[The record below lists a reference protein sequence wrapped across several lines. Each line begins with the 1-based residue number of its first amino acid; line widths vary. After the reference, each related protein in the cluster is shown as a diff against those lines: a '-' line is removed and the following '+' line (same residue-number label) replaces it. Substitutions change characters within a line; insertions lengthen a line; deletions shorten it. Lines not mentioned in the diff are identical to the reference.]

1 MDTTRSSPRENPR
14 AGVPTKGEY
23 EWRVLTLPRAVSRA
37 EVRQLL
43 AEQAEYGQWELARVR
58 LYMGGHRKVWLR
70 RRIIRVMR
78 SA

>member
-1 MDTTRSSPRENPR
+1 MDATRSSPGRNPR
-14 AGVPTKGEY
+14 AAVPATGEY
-23 EWRVLTLPRAVSRA
+23 EWRVLTLPRAISRS

-43 AEQAEYGQWELARVR
+43 TEQAEYGQWELARVR

-78 SA
+78 RA